1 MADAHNHG
9 PEGGFFATD
18 LPDITCPER
27 RMPDGTLR
35 GACLDDAPTPSA
47 EDREAEFVWHEAHG
61 PVLDDERYMPVTIAR
76 GLAAR
81 QPAPVEQ
88 SQYGLDL
95 ASAVREARA
104 RGEVSRG

>member
-35 GACLDDAPTPSA
+35 GACLDDAPA
-47 EDREAEFVWHEAHG
+47 
-61 PVLDDERYMPVTIAR
+61 PVDACLDDPEATVVD
-76 GLAAR
+76 GWCHH
-81 QPAPVEQ
+81 
-88 SQYGLDL
+88 
-95 ASAVREARA
+95 ASARHR
-104 RGEVSRG
+104 